1 MAWPPEIIHGYR
13 DNNGIK
19 DRPTDTSGNAMF
31 HKVVEKFSHD
41 KCALTLVLFELKY
54 DKYSMNARKNI
65 PLIKINDTHFLI

>member
-1 MAWPPEIIHGYR
+1 MPWPPEIIHGDR

-19 DRPTDTSGNAMF
+19 ERPTDTSGNTMF

-41 KCALTLVLFELKY
+41 ECALTLVLFELEY

-65 PLIKINDTHFLI
+65 PLIKINDRHFLI